1 MTWTALLLVSI
12 FHFVSSTGYLIHYQN
27 LHKICTICKFKKS
40 LREMHKNMFVL
51 KELVL
56 FHLGPMRV
64 LTHYWHKFP
73 HSHTFCQTLSP
84 AKLVP
89 KMLELTSTGRR
100 TALVS
105 IFFQRLKETSF
116 HVKPQYCSSNPI
128 KLIRMLLIV

>member
-1 MTWTALLLVSI
+1 MTALLLVSI

-84 AKLVP
+84 TKLVP
-89 KMLELTSTGRR
+89 KMFKNGGIDKHWTKDCASFYLFSTVKRNFISCK
-100 TALVS
+100 TPVLQ
-105 IFFQRLKETSF
+105 FQ
-116 HVKPQYCSSNPI
+116 PN
-128 KLIRMLLIV
+128 